1 MNNCPFCSTPCNQPH
16 CPYINQKCL
25 DCVRL
30 EEEKKRLI
38 EIIRGL
44 EKLLKKDNHD

>member
-1 MNNCPFCSTPCNQPH
+1 MDECRFCVTPCNQPH
-16 CPYINQKCL
+16 CPYTKKECPN
-25 DCVRL
+25 CVRL

-44 EKLLKKDNHD
+44 EKLLKGDKLD